1 MKYSQL
7 KAQLDRMT
15 DSELQQDAVVYIEDD
30 DEYMPVTAFTTNPV
44 TDVLDEGHR
53 VIECLINAD
62 SYKVSHWKPVDVED
76 TGE

>member
-7 KAQLDRMT
+7 KAQIDRMT
-15 DSELQQDAVVYIEDD
+15 DNELQQDAVVYVEAM
-30 DEYMPVTAFTTNPV
+30 DEYLPITAFTTNPI

-53 VIECLINAD
+53 VIECLN
-62 SYKVSHWKPVDVED
+62 PVGY